1 MSAEVRLVAG
11 ERMSTTRLTT
21 LFCAALPAVL
31 AAPRALAEG
40 AIEAGEGLQLKASRL
55 GEVCGVPV
63 TNSMV
68 ATWLSAGVLVL
79 LTHLAVRRASLV
91 PGRLQGVLE
100 VILDGL
106 LGFLGGLMGEPLAR
120 KTFWF
125 VGTLF
130 LFILC
135 ANWCGLLPG
144 FGTIGWGHESAH
156 GMTITRPLL
165 RGADA
170 DVNLTF
176 GISMLFM
183 GCWLMWSLQAQ
194 GLKGFILHLF
204 GPKGGTTGLIG
215 FFVGLVFIAA
225 GVLEVVSIA
234 FRPISLS
241 LRLFGNIFAGETMME
256 TMLHKF
262 PMASWVL
269 PVPFYFVELVV
280 GVIQAAVFTLLVAIF
295 TMLSCEHGEE
305 AGAVH
310 HRAEPG
316 PATHS

>member
-1 MSAEVRLVAG
+1 MP
-11 ERMSTTRLTT
+11 T
-21 LFCAALPAVL
+21 VL
-31 AAPRALAEG
+31 AATGALAEG
-40 AIEAGEGLQLKASRL
+40 SAAGGEALQLKASRL
-55 GEVCGVPV
+55 GEIGGLPV

-68 ATWLSAGVLVL
+68 ATWLVAVVLIVL
-79 LTHLAVRRASLV
+79 TQLAVRRPTLV
-91 PGRLQGVLE
+91 PGRLQGILE
-100 VILDGL
+100 VLLDAL
-106 LGFLGGLMGEPLAR
+106 LGFLSSLMGDQLAR

-125 VGTLF
+125 LATIF

-144 FGTIGWGHESAH
+144 FGTIGWGVESAH

-170 DVNLTF
+170 DVNMTL
-176 GISMLFM
+176 GIAVLFM
-183 GCWLMWSLQAQ
+183 VCWLVWSLQAQ

-204 GPKGGTTGLIG
+204 GPKGGTKGILG
-215 FFVGLVFIAA
+215 VLLALVFMAA
-225 GVLEVVSIA
+225 GVLEVISIA

-269 PVPFYFVELVV
+269 PVPFYFIEIVV
-280 GVIQAAVFTLLVAIF
+280 GVIQAAVFMLLAGIF

-305 AGAVH
+305 SAVAH
-310 HRAEPG
+310 HRPEPG
-316 PATHS
+316 HAKHP

>member
-1 MSAEVRLVAG
+1 MGTHFSQRGLYRVAV
-11 ERMSTTRLTT
+11 
-21 LFCAALPAVL
+21 PAVL
-31 AAPRALAEG
+31 AAGRVLAEG
-40 AIEAGEGLQLKASRL
+40 TAEAGEALQLKASRL

-68 ATWLSAGVLVL
+68 ATWLVALVL
-79 LTHLAVRRASLV
+79 LVLTQVAVRRASLV

-100 VILDGL
+100 VVLDGL
-106 LGFLGGLMGEPLAR
+106 LGFLSSLMGEHLAR

-125 VGTLF
+125 LATLF

-144 FGTIGWGHESAH
+144 FGTIGWGVKSVH

-176 GISMLFM
+176 GIAALFM
-183 GCWLMWSLQAQ
+183 VCWLIWSLQEQ
-194 GLKGFILHLF
+194 GLKGFIWHLF
-204 GPKGGTTGLIG
+204 GPKGGTTGILG

-225 GVLEVVSIA
+225 GVLEVISIA

-262 PMASWVL
+262 PLASWVL
-269 PVPFYFVELVV
+269 PVPFYFIELVV
-280 GVIQAAVFTLLVAIF
+280 GVIQAAVFMLLAGIF

-305 AGAVH
+305 AGAPQ
-310 HRAEPG
+310 RAGPG
-316 PATHS
+316 HAKHP

>member
-1 MSAEVRLVAG
+1 MP
-11 ERMSTTRLTT
+11 T
-21 LFCAALPAVL
+21 VL
-31 AAPRALAEG
+31 AATGALAEG
-40 AIEAGEGLQLKASRL
+40 GAEAGEALQLKASRL
-55 GEVCGVPV
+55 GEIGGLPV

-68 ATWLSAGVLVL
+68 ATWLVAVVLIVL
-79 LTHLAVRRASLV
+79 TQLAVRRPTLV
-91 PGRLQGVLE
+91 PGRLQGILE
-100 VILDGL
+100 VLLDAL
-106 LGFLGGLMGEPLAR
+106 LGFLSSLMGDQLAR

-125 VGTLF
+125 LATIF

-144 FGTIGWGHESAH
+144 FGTIGWGVESAH

-170 DVNLTF
+170 DVNMTL
-176 GISMLFM
+176 GIAVLFM
-183 GCWLMWSLQAQ
+183 VCWLVWSLQAQ

-204 GPKGGTTGLIG
+204 GPKGGTKGILG
-215 FFVGLVFIAA
+215 VLLALVFIAA
-225 GVLEVVSIA
+225 GVLEVISIA

-269 PVPFYFVELVV
+269 PVPFYFIEIVV
-280 GVIQAAVFTLLVAIF
+280 GIIQAAVFMLLAGIF

-305 AGAVH
+305 AAVAH

-316 PATHS
+316 HAKHP